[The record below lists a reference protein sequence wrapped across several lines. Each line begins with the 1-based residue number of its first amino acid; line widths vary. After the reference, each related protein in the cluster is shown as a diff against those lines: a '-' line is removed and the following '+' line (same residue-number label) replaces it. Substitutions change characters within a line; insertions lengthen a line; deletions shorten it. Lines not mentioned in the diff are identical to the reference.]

1 MDMEELYVIAHEL
14 NKKLKLELV
23 NKLIF
28 ETTVSLYKIQELE
41 AELSVLKCDL
51 ALITAQRDNCRKKL
65 DKLS

>member
-51 ALITAQRDNCRKKL
+51 ALITAQRDSCRKKL
-65 DKLS
+65 DN